1 MGEYSLFIDIHEYRY
16 KLKLFTDFY
25 NYHRPHGGYGMMN
38 MTDNAVQMGMFILSQ
53 EHHIHLRP
61 KEWVS
66 GE

>member
-1 MGEYSLFIDIHEYRY
+1 MPSILLMISEH
-16 KLKLFTDFY
+16 
-25 NYHRPHGGYGMMN
+25 GMMN